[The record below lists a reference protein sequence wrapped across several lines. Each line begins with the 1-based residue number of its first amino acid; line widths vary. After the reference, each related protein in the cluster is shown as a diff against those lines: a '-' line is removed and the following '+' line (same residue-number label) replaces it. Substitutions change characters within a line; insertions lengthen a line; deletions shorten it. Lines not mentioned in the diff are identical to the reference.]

1 MISNQIIQTSI
12 DELKAITKVDLY
24 VYDVTGS
31 LIAGTTDRGTFSND
45 LVISFAQSP
54 ADSQVIGNDHLL
66 KVLDEGEPAYIL
78 IARGQSEDVYMIAR
92 IAVSQIQA
100 LIVAYKERFD
110 RNNFFQN
117 LLLDNLLLVD
127 IYNRAKKLHIDAPQL
142 MNQGGIAAALRCLVH
157 LHAVRQVCP
166 ARIDIDTGKEV
177 LIHKIAVALV
187 IFCVQPL
194 VLVEIYRSH
203 LGKIKVT
210 LLVPLHQLVIGANR
224 R

>member
-78 IARGQSEDVYMIAR
+78 IARGTTDDVYMVGKMA
-92 IAVSQIQA
+92 AFQISS

-110 RNNFFQN
+110 KDNFIKN

-127 IYNRAKKLHIDAPQL
+127 IYSRAKKLHIQPEVRRVAIILESMRGKDNNMLEAMRTSFGGNTKDFITAVDENNVIVVKELKDNEYDEEIEKYCESFMEAL
-142 MNQGGIAAALRCLVH
+142 MQSGVGG
-157 LHAVRQVCP
+157 
-166 ARIDIDTGKEV
+166 ARIACG
-177 LIHKIAVALV
+177 
-187 IFCVQPL
+187 
-194 VLVEIYRSH
+194 
-203 LGKIKVT
+203 G
-210 LLVPLHQLVIGANR
+210 
-224 R
+224 